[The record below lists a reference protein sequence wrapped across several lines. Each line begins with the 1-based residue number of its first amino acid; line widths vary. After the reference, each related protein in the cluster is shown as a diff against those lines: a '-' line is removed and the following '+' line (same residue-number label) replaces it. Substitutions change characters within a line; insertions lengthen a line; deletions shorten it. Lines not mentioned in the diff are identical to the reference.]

1 MWERRATDRTAEI
14 CNVHDYGMIEE
25 DVTGQSAARAEEGCG
40 DQADRF
46 SLRVGNRN
54 GNNSW
59 NELFRDRRDLA
70 MRFKVRFHVVQI
82 PMYLCNNANK
92 EIEI

>member
-1 MWERRATDRTAEI
+1 
-14 CNVHDYGMIEE
+14 MIEG
-25 DVTGQSAARAEEGCG
+25 DVTLGQSVARAEEGCG
-40 DQADRF
+40 DQANRF

-54 GNNSW
+54 RNNSW

-70 MRFKVRFHVVQI
+70 MRFKIRFHVVQI

-92 EIEI
+92 EVEIWLETVKLIHADEIAN